1 MASLVL
7 MYVFYD
13 KNGDIKAITPGLD
26 PALSAEFSVA
36 TFPLP
41 EVEMFLL
48 GQRNPFDFSI
58 KKILR
63 AGGDKVKIVRKEYE
77 VNLTRT
83 LDNYLTQV
91 EPLKD
96 QEPIIR
102 IILNLYENSI
112 KIHIDPLYK
121 DLLTFG
127 SEDEQDDVQAFINS
141 PQSVL
146 YFTKRNNPYHLL
158 YPVVFSPKELF
169 DKQTLEF
176 DIGNELDLSNSSVY
190 TKKLVNSYGYK
201 IKGKKNVI

>member
-1 MASLVL
+1 MVSLVL

-13 KNGDIKAITPGLD
+13 KNGDIKAITPNLD
-26 PALSAEFSVA
+26 PALSLEFSVA
-36 TFPLP
+36 TFPLT
-41 EVEMFLL
+41 EVEMFLV

-58 KKILR
+58 KKITR

-91 EPLKD
+91 DMLRD

-102 IILNLYENSI
+102 IVLNLYENSI
-112 KIHIDPLYK
+112 KLHLDPLYK
-121 DLLTFG
+121 DLLAFG
-127 SEDEQDDVQAFINS
+127 SEDEQDDVQSFINF

-146 YFTKRNNPYHLL
+146 YFTKKNNPYHLL
-158 YPVVFSPKELF
+158 YSISFKPRELF
-169 DKQTLEF
+169 ENQTLEYDF
-176 DIGNELDLSNSSVY
+176 GNEVDLSNSSVY